1 MRHSTLLLL
10 TGLSL
15 SAMGQGTITNVQ
27 ITPNPITECTFMN
40 VTVIGTIPGNAQVT
54 GFTPGQTGNTITIVM
69 NASGTGGG
77 TGSFN
82 QPLPPLGPYPA
93 GVYTIQ
99 VSLELNGNI
108 VDTESLQRTVQPG
121 VNPDAGIDASVF
133 GVCDT
138 DPNFLLI
145 NELGGSPDPG
155 GVWTNPLN
163 QPHNGNFNPGTD
175 PGGFYLYTIE
185 ALAPCST
192 VQSSVYV
199 EYAPNSDPGDDGA
212 VTVCVSGAPVDL
224 FANLQGTP
232 QTGGTW
238 SGPSPVVNGQYNPAT
253 MTPGAY
259 VYTVP
264 GIGNCGDPSATVT
277 VTEAN
282 LPNAGTAVPIIACA
296 TDTSMTLSI
305 GLTGNPLQTG
315 VWLDPQGFPLG
326 PYNVVIN
333 PSIYGAGSFTFRYVA
348 INTFCPNDTTSVPVT
363 LQPAPCDISVQEN
376 GAGVTRFTVM
386 PNPARDR
393 ATIEVAFTA
402 GLGAVHLELLGTDG
416 RLARRARLAGSGR
429 TDLRHELDLTGL
441 DAGAYLLRLTTDRG
455 SVSRT
460 LVVE

>member
-10 TGLSL
+10 SGLAF

-27 ITPNPITECTFMN
+27 ITPNPLTECTFMN

-54 GFTPGQTGNTITIVM
+54 GFVPGQNGNTITIVLT
-69 NASGTGGG
+69 ATGSGGG
-77 TGSFN
+77 NGSFN

-93 GVYTIQ
+93 GAYTIA
-99 VSLELNGNI
+99 VSLELNGTI
-108 VDTESLQRTVQPG
+108 TDTETLSRTVQPG
-121 VNPDAGIDASVF
+121 VNPDAGMDASVL

-138 DPNFLLI
+138 DPDFLLI

-155 GVWTNPLN
+155 GVWTNPMN
-163 QPHNGNFNPGTD
+163 QPHSGNFNPGTD
-175 PGGFYLYTIE
+175 PAGLYLYTIE

-212 VTVCVSGAPVDL
+212 VTVCVNGAPFDL
-224 FANLQGTP
+224 FANLQGNP
-232 QTGGTW
+232 ETGGTW
-238 SGPSPVVNGQYNPAT
+238 SGPSPVVNGQYDPAT

-259 VYTVP
+259 VYTVQ
-264 GIGNCGDPSATVT
+264 GMGNCGDPSATVT

-282 LPNAGTAVPIIACA
+282 LPNAGTAVPITACA
-296 TDTSMTLSI
+296 TDTSLTLST

-315 VWLDPQGFPLG
+315 VWLDPLGFLLG

-333 PSIYGAGSFTFRYVA
+333 PSIYGAGNHNFRYVA
-348 INTFCPNDTTSVPVT
+348 TNTFCPNDTTTVPVT
-363 LQPAPCDISVQEN
+363 LLAAPCDISVQEQF
-376 GAGVTRFTVM
+376 AGVTRFTVM

-393 ATIEVAFTA
+393 ATIEVAVVA
-402 GLGAVHLELLGTDG
+402 GMGAVRLELLGTDG
-416 RLARRARLAGSGR
+416 RSLRRERLAGNGR
-429 TDLRHELDLTGL
+429 TDLRHELDLVGL
-441 DAGAYLLRLTTDRG
+441 EAGAYLVRLTTDRG
-455 SVSRT
+455 NVSRT